1 MRPVNLIP
9 TEQRRGQQAPA
20 RTGRIAPYVV
30 VGGLLVA
37 LGCVSVLVLTGNQIS
52 DRKAELAEAKA
63 QDAALQKKVQQTSAY
78 TQFGAVRDQ
87 RTATVASLADSR
99 FDWERVL
106 NELSLVLPDNVWLI
120 GVTGTVSPG
129 VALAQGTSVEQRD
142 SVPGP
147 ALEIV
152 GCAPS
157 QDAVA
162 GFVSAL
168 HDIDGV
174 TRVGL
179 SKSDLP
185 DAAQSAPTGGAGGAV
200 ASSGSSDC
208 QTRAFI
214 TRFEIVVAFDA
225 APVPGST
232 TAPPVTTPD
241 GTAPVSNGPAGAGQ
255 ATQQE
260 DLVRQSI
267 ETQSDKARDAITTFT
282 P

>member
-1 MRPVNLIP
+1 M
-9 TEQRRGQQAPA
+9 
-20 RTGRIAPYVV
+20 APYIV
-30 VGGLLVA
+30 VGALLA
-37 LGCVSVLVLTGNQIS
+37 LLGGVSVLVLTGNQIS
-52 DRKAELAEAKA
+52 DSKAELAEVKA
-63 QDAALQKKVQQTSAY
+63 QSAALEKTVQQMNAY

-106 NELSLVLPDNVWLI
+106 HELSLVLPANVWLV
-120 GVTGTVSPG
+120 GVTGTVQPG
-129 VALAQGTSVEQRD
+129 VTLAQSTSVAERS
-142 SVPGP
+142 SVAGP

-152 GCAPS
+152 GCAAS

-185 DAAQSAPTGGAGGAV
+185 DVAATAATGGSGGAA
-200 ASSGSSDC
+200 ASSGSGDC

-214 TRFEIVVAFDA
+214 ARFEIVVAFDA
-225 APVPGST
+225 APIPGST

-241 GTAPVSNGPAGAGQ
+241 GTAPVSNDPAGAGQ
-255 ATQQE
+255 TTQQE
-260 DLVRQSI
+260 NLVRQSI

>member
-9 TEQRRGQQAPA
+9 SEQRRGQHAPA
-20 RTGRIAPYVV
+20 RTGRMAPYIV
-30 VGGLLVA
+30 VGGLVAA

-52 DRKAELAEAKA
+52 DHKAELAEVKA
-63 QDAALQKKVQQTSAY
+63 QNAALEKKVQQMSAY

-106 NELSLVLPDNVWLI
+106 HELSLVLPDNVWLV

-129 VALAQGTSVEQRD
+129 VTLAQSTSVEQRS
-142 SVPGP
+142 SVAGP

-152 GCAPS
+152 GCAES

-185 DAAQSAPTGGAGGAV
+185 DIAQTAASGGSGV
-200 ASSGSSDC
+200 ASSGSGDC

-225 APVPGST
+225 APVPGTT
-232 TAPPVTTPD
+232 TAPTVTTPD
-241 GTAPVSNGPAGAGQ
+241 GTAPVSTDPAGAGQ
-255 ATQQE
+255 TNQQE
-260 DLVRQSI
+260 NLVRQSI
-267 ETQSDKARDAITTFT
+267 QTQSDKARDAITTFT